1 MIFNLNIKKILTRKK
16 TEDKYKRDLKKDPN
30 IQKINIYKTNT
41 IYRNYEYNKQIENK
55 IKKLVNKNTSF
66 DDLKNILNNNIDSM
80 NNNLYPN
87 IYNKYFDCNNKF
99 EENIKSINNYIE
111 VY

>member
-1 MIFNLNIKKILTRKK
+1 MND
-16 TEDKYKRDLKKDPN
+16 E
-30 IQKINIYKTNT
+30 
-41 IYRNYEYNKQIENK
+41 
-55 IKKLVNKNTSF
+55 
-66 DDLKNILNNNIDSM
+66 NNIM

-99 EENIKSINNYIE
+99 EENIKSINNFIE